1 MEEKQTIVAC
11 GAGTATKVL
20 YREENRIERA
30 ENVKDV
36 GQYMERVEEM
46 VGRKMRILSSLGDSI
61 YN

>member
-1 MEEKQTIVAC
+1 MEEMQTIIAC
-11 GAGTATKVL
+11 GAGTTTKVL